1 MSEFSHLIPSNLKE
15 LEVRKPSVQ
24 GSAYSA
30 AEGRINFHSASARAI
45 DPKADVFDVKL
56 REMAVSSLQ
65 SNYFGQSDIGKAVA
79 NGVAVMG
86 LAAQRAIGMSDDD
99 FVAYY
104 GGGNYE
110 YLPNGESAY
119 ANITDPSLS
128 ENWTTEDKEELEM
141 IKHRYRTDKEYKKLV
156 DMISPEKKEERLN
169 KLRQER
175 DISDQAL
182 AEHFSQADGFFATGS
197 VFAQTVAS
205 YVFNDPVNT
214 ASIFFPAARFRKG
227 MALSTG
233 GKFKLG
239 FKQGGKDALP
249 FAATFPA
256 IGAVEEARL
265 LDLGASAAEA
275 QSAYFDRLLEIPA
288 AFGVRALASVAIDLT
303 PAAGRVILGAGGK
316 AINRF
321 RKPPETPET
330 PPDAPTNPPKS
341 TLRVVSENEY
351 EDNNG
356 FIYKHN
362 QQKGNV
368 QVFDPAKPDS
378 PIARIIAAPSA
389 DTGQFPKNTKS
400 VSEVFVDLK
409 HQNKGIGKNLYKI
422 LLQHDDIGSVKA
434 QGMSEN
440 VGKIYR
446 GLGAEETKY
455 TFLAKKRPLD
465 KSATEG
471 SLSAE
476 EIAKR
481 QAAEEAKK
489 QAATDNAI
497 AGQAEETAERTKGI
511 KEISQ
516 RLASKKSFTPEEQIL
531 IVESINKNIPK
542 EKDRLSTKDLFDKD
556 GVAKIDKFTNAVEG
570 DEGIIGA
577 TEIFYDGIY
586 GGDATLKNAFSGGE
600 FAKIIRSKSGAEKIV
615 KANRAVRAAVGLA
628 ADLELKLARGGEV
641 TRAEKVKLVTA
652 LKDIA
657 DKQLIEKLKDGASLL
672 DVMPELVAAANLARA
687 KNSGRAPKTAVSEEE
702 YFPFDLDETKS
713 KESLKQHVETRLPEN
728 AKRRGDKPQT
738 DEEKTSVSE
747 IDKQL
752 KVVDE
757 NLFAERRAIE
767 KDFSNNLN
775 ALNADRQKKYD
786 AIDSQDVEKQ
796 QDARKEWTAAANELR
811 KKTDDKLREVGS
823 KYEVSINK
831 MEAQKASL
839 GGDIEQLSF
848 WNQLR
853 RIREKQVATRDGE
866 AKQLRSNRKD
876 FPARTGT
883 PLEENIKKP
892 EDVRIQQS
900 EKAGNERDETSAAG
914 NEKRA
919 DSEIDKQFDN
929 GNVEDIETIQ
939 RQGLYREIDE
949 GKGKPKK
956 RVLVADVHTKVERL
970 NVGTEASP
978 RSLIRI
984 VFTDN
989 AGTQSKTNLQINGD
1003 NQVSIENDTVIIR
1016 RAAVDKFEPETP
1028 AKGQPKS
1035 EHAGKPALRIDTINV
1050 EVGGGITF
1058 QQRYYLDEAAV
1069 KQIDKLQGISEQGTA
1084 ANISHNLHRPSL
1096 RALSENWV
1104 MNDTTAF
1111 EGDNQLRRVR
1121 QNFELIHKC
1130 SKGR

>member
-15 LEVRKPSVQ
+15 LEVRQPSVQ
-24 GSAYSA
+24 GSAYAA

-45 DPKADVFDVKL
+45 DTEADPFDIKL

-110 YLPNGESAY
+110 YLPNGESAF

-128 ENWTTEDKEELEM
+128 ENWTTEDKKELEM

-156 DMISPEKKEERLN
+156 DLISPEKKEERLN

-316 AINRF
+316 VINRV
-321 RKPPETPET
+321 RKPKETPKTAEE
-330 PPDAPTNPPKS
+330 PPTNPPKPPPEGGGTS
-341 TLRVVSENEY
+341 GPTETTL
-351 EDNNG
+351 
-356 FIYKHN
+356 
-362 QQKGNV
+362 
-368 QVFDPAKPDS
+368 S
-378 PIARIIAAPSA
+378 P
-389 DTGQFPKNTKS
+389 
-400 VSEVFVDLK
+400 
-409 HQNKGIGKNLYKI
+409 
-422 LLQHDDIGSVKA
+422 
-434 QGMSEN
+434 
-440 VGKIYR
+440 
-446 GLGAEETKY
+446 
-455 TFLAKKRPLD
+455 
-465 KSATEG
+465 
-471 SLSAE
+471 E

-481 QAAEEAKK
+481 QAAAEAKK
-489 QAATDNAI
+489 QAGTNNYV
-497 AGQAEETAERTKGI
+497 AGRAAETEEEVKALV
-511 KEISQ
+511 EISQ
-516 RLASKKSFTPEEQIL
+516 RLENKKPFTPEEQSL
-531 IVESINKNIPK
+531 VVENINKDIPK
-542 EKDRLSTKDLFDKD
+542 DKDRLSTKDLFDKD

-570 DEGIIGA
+570 VEGLKNT

-586 GGDATLKNAFSGGE
+586 RGDVNPNNAFSGGE

-615 KANRAVRAAVGLA
+615 EANRAVRAAVELA
-628 ADLELKLARGGEV
+628 AKLETKVAKGEEV
-641 TRAEKVKLVTA
+641 TRAETKELVVA

-657 DKQLIEKLKDGASLL
+657 DKKIIDKLLDGASLL
-672 DVMPELVAAANLARA
+672 DVMPELTAAANLARA

-702 YFPFDLDETKS
+702 YFPFDFDETKS
-713 KESLKQHVETRLPEN
+713 KESLKQHVETRLPAN

-767 KDFSNNLN
+767 KDFSNDLN
-775 ALNADRQKKYD
+775 ALNAEYQKKYD

-796 QDARKEWTAAANELR
+796 QDVRKEWTTAANELR

-823 KYEVSINK
+823 KYEGSINK
-831 MEAQKASL
+831 MEAEKASL

-853 RIREKQVATRDGE
+853 RIREKQVAKRDGE
-866 AKQLRSNRKD
+866 AIPRRVKREE
-876 FPARTGT
+876 FYARTGT

-892 EDVRIQQS
+892 EDVKIQQS
-900 EKAGNERDETSAAG
+900 EKAGNERDETGGAG

-919 DSEIDKQFDN
+919 DNEIDKQFDN

-939 RQGLYREIDE
+939 RQGLYRQINE
-949 GKGKPKK
+949 GKDKGK

-978 RSLIRI
+978 RYIVRI

-989 AGTQSKTNLQINGD
+989 AGTQNKTNLQINGD
-1003 NQVSIENDTVIIR
+1003 NQIDIHNDTVRIQR
-1016 RAAVDKFEPETP
+1016 YAVDKFEPEAP
-1028 AKGQPKS
+1028 AKGQTKS
-1035 EHAGKPALRIDTINV
+1035 EHAGKPALRLDLINV
-1050 EVGGGITF
+1050 EPGGGITF
-1058 QQRYYLDEAAV
+1058 QQRFFLDEAAV
-1069 KQIDKLQGISEQGTA
+1069 RELNSLQGISEQGTA
-1084 ANISHNLHRPSL
+1084 ANVSHKFHRPSL

-1104 MNDTTAF
+1104 MNDTTSF
-1111 EGDNQLRRVR
+1111 EGDNELKAVR
-1121 QNFELIHKC
+1121 QSFELIHKC